1 MEPNSW
7 QRTES
12 WGLSLTSAFTSPD
25 AFSWP
30 GDFVRISDKEWH
42 PSPSTSLA
50 STTMTPAFA
59 EYRQTLD
66 GAALMPS
73 HAKAR
78 RRCSCRS
85 VPRVLPGRQIQRAPR
100 LRGTIFAR
108 VEEWYRLPTTYHDG
122 PACTPTPRQCSHH
135 ARRGV
140 GAAGAGD
147 PADHHPGAGLAMNE
161 NPLQGSFAV
170 DEPTDQLGGMD
181 TSGITRSER

>member
-1 MEPNSW
+1 MEPNLW

-12 WGLSLTSAFTSPD
+12 WGLSPTSAFTSPD

-30 GDFVRISDKEWH
+30 GDVVRISDKEWH

-50 STTMTPAFA
+50 STTMTSAFA

-108 VEEWYRLPTTYHDG
+108 VEEWYRLPT
-122 PACTPTPRQCSHH
+122 H

-170 DEPTDQLGGMD
+170 DELTDQLGGMD

>member
-1 MEPNSW
+1 MSITSVRSRPVFHRSTHSPGREISPGFRMKN
-7 QRTES
+7 
-12 WGLSLTSAFTSPD
+12 GL
-25 AFSWP
+25 
-30 GDFVRISDKEWH
+30 V
-42 PSPSTSLA
+42 SPSTSSA

-108 VEEWYRLPTTYHDG
+108 VEEWYRLPT
-122 PACTPTPRQCSHH
+122 H